1 MSASPLAGIRVLDAT
16 RMAAGPFCT
25 MILGDMGADV
35 VKVEPAPKGDLLR
48 GFGPFDHGEGT
59 YFLSINRNKRSLAI
73 DFRTDEA
80 RSILRRL
87 ALQADVVVENFK
99 PDVARQIGIDYD
111 SLKQDNPRL
120 VYASISGFGANGPYG
135 GWPGVDQIAQGM
147 SGLMSLTGERGGG
160 PMRVGIPIADL
171 TSGMWAAIGILSAL
185 LGRAS
190 SGHGSRVETT
200 LVGALIGLLC
210 VQGQRFLSKGEI
222 AGPPGND
229 HPVIAPYGV
238 FEANDGPFNLCAA
251 TPEMWQNL
259 CRIARREDLIDHPDF
274 RDNTLRVK
282 NLARLKAELNS
293 AFAAD
298 TCQGWTSRLIEA
310 GIPAGPIYKM
320 DQVFADPHFQSQGFF
335 EQVAHKTIGELGLV
349 ATPIKREGGWRED
362 GDRAPPVLGQH
373 SVEILREASF
383 AEPEIADLLAR
394 KIVHEFKGDVDDVRS

>member
-1 MSASPLAGIRVLDAT
+1 MSTSPLAGIRILDAT

-35 VKVEPAPKGDLLR
+35 IKVEPAPKGDLLR

-80 RSILRRL
+80 RSILHRL

-99 PDVARQIGIDYD
+99 PDIARQIGIDYD

-147 SGLMSLTGERGGG
+147 SGFMSLTGERGGG
-160 PMRVGIPIADL
+160 PMRVGVPIADL
-171 TSGMWAAIGILSAL
+171 TSGMWAAIGILSTL

-190 SGHGSRVETT
+190 TGRGGRVETT

-210 VQGQRFLSKGEI
+210 VQGQRFLSKGEV

-238 FEANDGPFNLCAA
+238 FEAKDGPFNLCAA
-251 TPEMWQNL
+251 TSEMWQNL
-259 CRIARREDLIDHPDF
+259 CRIAGREGLIGHPDF
-274 RDNTLRVK
+274 RDNSLRVK
-282 NLARLKAELNS
+282 NLTQLKTELNS

-298 TCQGWTSRLIEA
+298 TSKRWTSRLIEA
-310 GIPAGPIYKM
+310 GIPAGPIYRM
-320 DQVFADPHFQSQGFF
+320 DQVFADPHFQSEGFF
-335 EQVAHKTIGELGLV
+335 EQVVHKTIGELRLV
-349 ATPIKREGGWRED
+349 ATPIKREGGWRKD
-362 GDRAPPVLGQH
+362 GDRAPPVLGEH
-373 SVEILREASF
+373 SVEILREAAF
-383 AEPEIADLLAR
+383 AEPEIADFLAR
-394 KIVHEFKGDVDDVRS
+394 KIVHEFKGEVDDVRS